1 MSAFSAAFLA
11 GGSRALALLPDEFR
25 HAARR
30 VEAVRRAASR
40 ATAAPVIE
48 ALKKQA
54 ARWGSSPAR
63 EAALAALA
71 TKGSVAVVTGQQV
84 GLFLGPLYSFYKAAS
99 AVVTARA
106 LEQETGVRCVPV
118 FWLQTED
125 HDLEEIDH
133 LDVRLADGS
142 LQRITLKSE
151 HTPRASVSTVTLGGG
166 VDAALRELEE
176 ALGDAPHAAD
186 VMALFRKHYRRD
198 ATWADAFAGVLSAL
212 LPELVLLDP
221 RDEDLAVQ
229 VKGVHQRA
237 FAECDAITRLLHE
250 RQRALESAG
259 FEVQVHVREGSPLSF
274 VHPDG
279 RDGPRF
285 RVERCAQGWR
295 VAGGERI
302 VEPVHVSTS
311 ALLRPITQDT
321 LLPTAAII
329 GGPGELNYFA
339 QVPPLYAHFGLP
351 MPMVMPRARFRVLEP
366 RVASLLK
373 KLGLA
378 AEEVEAPFETV
389 MARVAPVAAELTP
402 ELLERRLLDA
412 IAPVLDAVPQLDDA
426 VKRTRGTMARAAS
439 RLAGRYAAA
448 LRTRDE
454 TLVNQVRRLQT
465 ALFPHDEPQ
474 ERVLGFPAFA
484 ARFGVDAF
492 ASMVVEAVVPF
503 STPVRTL
510 SSEAA

>member
-11 GGSRALALLPDEFR
+11 GEARALALLPDDFR
-25 HAARR
+25 HATKR

-40 ATAAPVIE
+40 VTAPPVVE
-48 ALKKQA
+48 ALRQQA
-54 ARWGSSPAR
+54 ARWASSPQRQASLD
-63 EAALAALA
+63 ALAGGA
-71 TKGSVAVVTGQQV
+71 VAVVTGQQV

-106 LEQETGVRCVPV
+106 LQQETGVRCVPI

-133 LDVRLADGS
+133 LEVRLADGS
-142 LQRITLKSE
+142 LQRIALKSP
-151 HTPRASVSTVTLGGG
+151 HTPRASVSSVRLGEG
-166 VDAALRELEE
+166 VEAALREL
-176 ALGDAPHAAD
+176 ADSLGDAPHAD
-186 VMALFRKHYRRD
+186 EVLALFRKHYRRD
-198 ATWADAFAGVLSAL
+198 ATWVDAFAGVLSEL

-221 RDEDLAVQ
+221 RDEALAAQ
-229 VKGVHQRA
+229 VEGVHARA
-237 FAECDAITRLLHE
+237 FSECDAIAQALLE
-250 RQRALESAG
+250 RQRALESSG
-259 FEVQVHVREGSPLSF
+259 FDVQVHVREASPLSF

-285 RVERCAQGWR
+285 RVERCAEGWR
-295 VAGGERI
+295 VVGSARV

-311 ALLRPITQDT
+311 ALLRPITQDS

-351 MPMVMPRARFRVLEP
+351 MPMVMPRARFRVVEP
-366 RVASLLK
+366 RVASLLQ
-373 KLGLA
+373 KLNLTP
-378 AEEVEAPFETV
+378 EQVEAPFEAV
-389 MARVAPVAAELTP
+389 LARVAPVPPELTP

-412 IAPVLDAVPQLDDA
+412 IAPVLDAVPELEDA

-454 TLVNQVRRLQT
+454 TLVSRVRRLQS
-465 ALFPHDEPQ
+465 ALFPHEEPQ
-474 ERVLGFPAFA
+474 ERVLGLPGFA
-484 ARFGVDAF
+484 ARFGCVQF
-492 ASMVVEAVVPF
+492 SSMVLRSVVPF
-503 STPVRTL
+503 SSSVQTL
-510 SSEAA
+510 WPEPA